1 MHVARCEV
9 VRRAV
14 RRYHRTTM
22 SFLPPASTFLSSFV
36 RVSRRASTALPLLA
50 LLLCSACASSGG
62 RIEAADDPTLVP
74 ETAAA
79 LGVQDL
85 PVAASEAK
93 DEGEA
98 EVPAAVAES
107 EQPEAPPSTQG

>member
-1 MHVARCEV
+1 MHVACFEV

-22 SFLPPASTFLSSFV
+22 SYLPPASSFLSSSV
-36 RVSRRASTALPLLA
+36 RVSRSASTALPLLT

-62 RIEAADDPTLVP
+62 RLEAADDPTLVA

-79 LGVQDL
+79 PDVRDL

-98 EVPAAVAES
+98 EVTAVVGRAEHGGR
-107 EQPEAPPSTQG
+107 PPQ